1 MQLAKSPTDQQK
13 FDAGIESA
21 SSKTVKQP
29 KATKPK
35 VKNID
40 PVHTGY
46 TKCVDVAVQTGRI
59 TRKIGDDIL
68 RSTNPA
74 EAISGLVNTLSRQKR
89 NAAVEAVRLA
99 NAWTRVE
106 THANSK
112 YDGIMSLMSKD
123 DTMMAKGESVE
134 TETDFYLGKYHAKMA
149 EFLSRFRTRDLGW
162 SQDKEGLS
170 DFVDAVYGDTSLEP
184 AIVQY
189 AKDHLELNSIMVDDF
204 NKAGGSVK
212 KNKEAIFPQVHDVK
226 SMLKAKK
233 PTWMA
238 TVKSLNYEIRNK
250 ETGEAINPVIQETAL
265 DSIFESITTHGL
277 NKLRDFEIQR
287 KGGRLSSKGS
297 EARVLYFTDAE
308 SWKTYHAEFGRGDI
322 FTALTDNMESMASDT
337 ALMKVFGPNPDK
349 VFEALYTQAQ
359 KTEPFTEWQKWIVK
373 AHYNVTSG
381 KVNQGELTSFADFT
395 QTTRNITAS
404 AMLVRATLASISDV
418 GSVKLISQLGGLDSL
433 KVYNRALK
441 LMLPTMDKEEM
452 RVFGV
457 KLGLMANQM
466 IDRAGTANRFADVYG
481 TGLSMKLAGTT
492 MRGTGLAGWTESMR
506 KGFGMEYSAL
516 LAENFHQPFSELGER
531 GKYIFDLYN
540 ISERDWDIFRA
551 TTPLEYE
558 GVKFANMLEEGGVKF
573 HRLVLS
579 ETDYAIPTP
588 NARIQAITSGGL
600 PRATPQGAF
609 WRSTAQFRSFSLT
622 QTMYAHRRGFEQ
634 AGISGKAAYFGQM
647 ALYSTVLGAI
657 SLSAY
662 DLSKGKKPRAM
673 DNAKFLIDAFLQGGA
688 GGAWIDFFA
697 KDRTRYGS
705 KSYGGPV
712 GQMLNDLDDLII
724 TNAQQAVVGDDM
736 KLASEAIAFG
746 SKYSPNLWP
755 IAIFKTAFTDQLRM
769 MADPSYEKNLNRIM
783 RKHETETGA
792 GYWWRRGEPL
802 PEALQDN

>member
-1 MQLAKSPTDQQK
+1 VQLAKSPTDQQK

-29 KATKPK
+29 KAKKPK

-46 TKCVDVAVQTGRI
+46 TKCVDAAVQTGRI

-99 NAWTRVE
+99 NGWTRVE
-106 THANSK
+106 SHEKSK
-112 YDGIMSLMSKD
+112 YDGLMSLMSKD

-134 TETDFYLGKYHAKMA
+134 TETGFYLGKYHAKMA

-162 SQDKEGLS
+162 TQDKEGLS
-170 DFVDAVYGDTSLEP
+170 NFVDAVYGDTSLEP

-189 AKDHLELNSIMVDDF
+189 AKDHIELNSIMVDDF
-204 NKAGGSVK
+204 NKAGGSIK

-226 SMLKAKK
+226 SMLKATK
-233 PTWMA
+233 PIWMEK
-238 TVKSLNYEIRNK
+238 VKSLNYEIRNK
-250 ETGEAINPVIQETAL
+250 ETGEPINPVIQETAL

-297 EARVLYFTDAE
+297 DARVLYFTDAK

-359 KTEPFTEWQKWIVK
+359 KTDPFNEWQQWVVK

-381 KVNQGELTSFADFT
+381 KVNQGEMTSFADFA

-404 AMLVRATLASISDV
+404 SMLVRAALASVSDV
-418 GSVKLISQLGGLDSL
+418 GSVKLISQLNGLDSL

-506 KGFGMEYSAL
+506 KGFGMEFSAL

-573 HRLVLS
+573 HRMVLS

-588 NARIQAITSGGL
+588 NTRVHVFTSGGL
-600 PRATPQGAF
+600 PRATPPGAM
-609 WRSTAQFRSFSLT
+609 WRSGAQFQSFSIT
-622 QTMYAHRRGFEQ
+622 QTMYMHRRGFEQ

-662 DLSKGKKPRAM
+662 DLSQGKEPRAM
-673 DNAKFLIDAFLQGGA
+673 DNAKFLLDAFLQGGA
-688 GGAWIDFFA
+688 GGAIINFFA

-705 KSYGGPV
+705 SSYGGPV
-712 GQMLNDLDDLII
+712 GQMLEDLEDLII
-724 TNAQQAVVGDDM
+724 GNAQQAAAGDDM
-736 KLASEAIAFG
+736 KLASEAIAVV

-755 IAIFKTAFTDQLRM
+755 LDAFKTAFTDQLRM
-769 MADPSYEKNLNRIM
+769 AADPSYEKNLKRIM

-792 GYWWRRGEPL
+792 GYWWRRGEVL